1 MAIKSVDCK
10 LGNMRKVANWVLYP
24 QKADKLD
31 EVIIQCDK
39 RIAQVNLTTG
49 KAMLSSGKGGHNG
62 FMHLSPVLG
71 AVEVDVPADV
81 LQTLKGLVAKNT
93 AGDGIGSVVVMGG
106 K

>member
-1 MAIKSVDCK
+1 MGFKNIVCK
-10 LGNMRKVANWVLYP
+10 LGNMRKEADWTLYP

-39 RIAQVNLTTG
+39 RIASVNLTTG

-62 FMHLSPVLG
+62 FMHLSPALG

-93 AGDGIGSVVVMGG
+93 EGDGIGSVVVLGG